1 MPLLKTFGT
10 IPVSWFY
17 KSGRATGLGKSFSRF
32 WSWWASFGLPP
43 YVSGC
48 PRSGKIGHAEGGV
61 LEGVGVAVYEK
72 DDLLGCGLC
81 RKFLAR
87 GRMECRVPQAD
98 DISAAAPR
106 SLRMSVVATRW
117 MSTPYATEPFCAN
130 LFRDRRF
137 VSLEERERQS
147 SPN

>member
-1 MPLLKTFGT
+1 MFP
-10 IPVSWFY
+10 
-17 KSGRATGLGKSFSRF
+17 
-32 WSWWASFGLPP
+32 
-43 YVSGC
+43 GC

-61 LEGVGVAVYEK
+61 LEGVGLAVYEK
-72 DDLLGCGLC
+72 DDLLWL